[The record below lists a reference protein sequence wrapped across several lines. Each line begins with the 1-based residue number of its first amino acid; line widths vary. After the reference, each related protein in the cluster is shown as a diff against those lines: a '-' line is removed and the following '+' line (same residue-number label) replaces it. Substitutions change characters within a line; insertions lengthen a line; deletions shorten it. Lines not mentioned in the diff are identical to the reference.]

1 MASEDNRIDQL
12 DPYVLSP
19 QAGVSES
26 TERRVKGWRER
37 DFIMFLAI
45 GGDIGPVKQQFFRG
59 VFRNLIVL
67 LSLIQSFLHRVELKG
82 LVEITQNHKHIAH
95 EETDTSKS
103 PPWSDSST

>member
-1 MASEDNRIDQL
+1 MAAEDNRIDQL

-45 GGDIGPVKQQFFRG
+45 GGDIGPVKQ
-59 VFRNLIVL
+59 
-67 LSLIQSFLHRVELKG
+67 
-82 LVEITQNHKHIAH
+82 
-95 EETDTSKS
+95 
-103 PPWSDSST
+103 